1 MTKRNQPT
9 KVVLT
14 MRRKDIRKRKGI
26 RYAEY
31 YNMVEIQDE
40 LYRQGMMKK
49 KFYRLMPIIASPQNI
64 RLAYRN
70 LKNNKGSNT
79 PGVDGKTFAD
89 YAKLEDVELIRKV
102 QEKLLNYQPKAV
114 RRVYIPKSN
123 GKLRPLGIPT
133 VLDRLVQQSILQV
146 LEPVCESKFH
156 RYSYGFRPNRSC
168 KQAVAMCYKLA
179 QVNGY
184 HYVVDVDIKGFFD
197 HVNHGKLLK
206 QLWSLGI
213 RDKSLLCVIS
223 RMLKAPVEENGKRTI
238 PQEGTPQGGVLSP
251 LLANIVLNE
260 LDWWIHSQWAGI
272 PIHNPSPSEIWRTGP
287 DGMLYRPGGNTKLQR
302 CNLKHVYIVRY
313 ADDFKVFCRN
323 YNAAKR
329 LKIAV
334 ERWLLERLHLET
346 SPEKSKIT
354 NLEESYSEFLGIKFK
369 LIPKG
374 QKWAIKSHMTDKAI
388 KNQQK
393 ALKSLMVQA
402 CHDYG
407 NPSVQH
413 IFVNRYNQAVVGIH
427 EYYSMATMV
436 NEDMH
441 RMFISIDKTM
451 KCRCAGKNS
460 LVREKPTKIKGGTDA
475 YIFRKYGKSKQV
487 RYINGFIIAPIAY
500 CKHKSPMCHRPSINQ
515 YTPEGRRKIHDMLCK
530 EGYADVLFEL
540 GNRMSPLQSVEYC
553 DNRLAR
559 FVASK
564 GKCEITGEL
573 LSVNEVH
580 CHHFLPRHL
589 GGTDQYSNLRIVHVD
604 VHRLIHATTPESIQF
619 YLRKTGCYK
628 KPCLDKI
635 NRWRASANLPAITL

>member
-1 MTKRNQPT
+1 
-9 KVVLT
+9 
-14 MRRKDIRKRKGI
+14 
-26 RYAEY
+26 
-31 YNMVEIQDE
+31 
-40 LYRQGMMKK
+40 
-49 KFYRLMPIIASPQNI
+49 
-64 RLAYRN
+64 
-70 LKNNKGSNT
+70 
-79 PGVDGKTFAD
+79 
-89 YAKLEDVELIRKV
+89 
-102 QEKLLNYQPKAV
+102 
-114 RRVYIPKSN
+114 
-123 GKLRPLGIPT
+123 
-133 VLDRLVQQSILQV
+133 
-146 LEPVCESKFH
+146 
-156 RYSYGFRPNRSC
+156 
-168 KQAVAMCYKLA
+168 MCYKLA

-413 IFVNRYNQAVVGIH
+413 I
-427 EYYSMATMV
+427 
-436 NEDMH
+436 
-441 RMFISIDKTM
+441 
-451 KCRCAGKNS
+451 
-460 LVREKPTKIKGGTDA
+460 L
-475 YIFRKYGKSKQV
+475 
-487 RYINGFIIAPIAY
+487 
-500 CKHKSPMCHRPSINQ
+500 
-515 YTPEGRRKIHDMLCK
+515 
-530 EGYADVLFEL
+530 
-540 GNRMSPLQSVEYC
+540 
-553 DNRLAR
+553 
-559 FVASK
+559 
-564 GKCEITGEL
+564 
-573 LSVNEVH
+573 
-580 CHHFLPRHL
+580 
-589 GGTDQYSNLRIVHVD
+589 
-604 VHRLIHATTPESIQF
+604 
-619 YLRKTGCYK
+619 
-628 KPCLDKI
+628 
-635 NRWRASANLPAITL
+635 

>member
-1 MTKRNQPT
+1 
-9 KVVLT
+9 

-49 KFYRLMPIIASPQNI
+49 KFYHLMPIIASPQNI

-133 VLDRLVQQSILQV
+133 VLDRLVQQSI
-146 LEPVCESKFH
+146 
-156 RYSYGFRPNRSC
+156 
-168 KQAVAMCYKLA
+168 
-179 QVNGY
+179 
-184 HYVVDVDIKGFFD
+184 
-197 HVNHGKLLK
+197 
-206 QLWSLGI
+206 
-213 RDKSLLCVIS
+213 
-223 RMLKAPVEENGKRTI
+223 
-238 PQEGTPQGGVLSP
+238 
-251 LLANIVLNE
+251 
-260 LDWWIHSQWAGI
+260 
-272 PIHNPSPSEIWRTGP
+272 
-287 DGMLYRPGGNTKLQR
+287 
-302 CNLKHVYIVRY
+302 
-313 ADDFKVFCRN
+313 
-323 YNAAKR
+323 
-329 LKIAV
+329 
-334 ERWLLERLHLET
+334 
-346 SPEKSKIT
+346 
-354 NLEESYSEFLGIKFK
+354 
-369 LIPKG
+369 
-374 QKWAIKSHMTDKAI
+374 
-388 KNQQK
+388 
-393 ALKSLMVQA
+393 
-402 CHDYG
+402 
-407 NPSVQH
+407 
-413 IFVNRYNQAVVGIH
+413 
-427 EYYSMATMV
+427 
-436 NEDMH
+436 
-441 RMFISIDKTM
+441 
-451 KCRCAGKNS
+451 
-460 LVREKPTKIKGGTDA
+460 
-475 YIFRKYGKSKQV
+475 
-487 RYINGFIIAPIAY
+487 AY

-564 GKCEITGEL
+564 GKCEITGKL

>member
-1 MTKRNQPT
+1 
-9 KVVLT
+9 
-14 MRRKDIRKRKGI
+14 
-26 RYAEY
+26 
-31 YNMVEIQDE
+31 
-40 LYRQGMMKK
+40 
-49 KFYRLMPIIASPQNI
+49 
-64 RLAYRN
+64 
-70 LKNNKGSNT
+70 
-79 PGVDGKTFAD
+79 
-89 YAKLEDVELIRKV
+89 
-102 QEKLLNYQPKAV
+102 
-114 RRVYIPKSN
+114 
-123 GKLRPLGIPT
+123 
-133 VLDRLVQQSILQV
+133 
-146 LEPVCESKFH
+146 
-156 RYSYGFRPNRSC
+156 
-168 KQAVAMCYKLA
+168 
-179 QVNGY
+179 
-184 HYVVDVDIKGFFD
+184 
-197 HVNHGKLLK
+197 
-206 QLWSLGI
+206 
-213 RDKSLLCVIS
+213 
-223 RMLKAPVEENGKRTI
+223 
-238 PQEGTPQGGVLSP
+238 
-251 LLANIVLNE
+251 
-260 LDWWIHSQWAGI
+260 
-272 PIHNPSPSEIWRTGP
+272 
-287 DGMLYRPGGNTKLQR
+287 
-302 CNLKHVYIVRY
+302 
-313 ADDFKVFCRN
+313 
-323 YNAAKR
+323 
-329 LKIAV
+329 
-334 ERWLLERLHLET
+334 
-346 SPEKSKIT
+346 
-354 NLEESYSEFLGIKFK
+354 
-369 LIPKG
+369 
-374 QKWAIKSHMTDKAI
+374 MTDKAI

-530 EGYADVLFEL
+530 EGYADVLFVL

-564 GKCEITGEL
+564 GKCEITGKL

>member
-1 MTKRNQPT
+1 
-9 KVVLT
+9 

-49 KFYRLMPIIASPQNI
+49 KFYHLMPIIASPQNI

-206 QLWSLGI
+206 QLWSLEI

-436 NEDMH
+436 NEDILHNIQTGESTKPNLQERLEQTQQEFDRLLEM
-441 RMFISIDKTM
+441 
-451 KCRCAGKNS
+451 S
-460 LVREKPTKIKGGTDA
+460 LDFDEDTPFLDDRLKKLNNKIKSLKKAIEDSA
-475 YIFRKYGKSKQV
+475 ARQEKV
-487 RYINGFIIAPIAY
+487 R
-500 CKHKSPMCHRPSINQ
+500 Q
-515 YTPEGRRKIHDMLCK
+515 PEM
-530 EGYADVLFEL
+530 
-540 GNRMSPLQSVEYC
+540 
-553 DNRLAR
+553 
-559 FVASK
+559 
-564 GKCEITGEL
+564 L
-573 LSVNEVH
+573 LSAKELQIREYDDALTAQIIEKIAVRSRNEILIR
-580 CHHFLPRHL
+580 FI
-589 GGTDQYSNLRIVHVD
+589 GGCEKVMML
-604 VHRLIHATTPESIQF
+604 L
-619 YLRKTGCYK
+619 
-628 KPCLDKI
+628 
-635 NRWRASANLPAITL
+635 

>member
-49 KFYRLMPIIASPQNI
+49 KFYHLMPIIASPQNI

-302 CNLKHVYIVRY
+302 CNLKHV
-313 ADDFKVFCRN
+313 
-323 YNAAKR
+323 
-329 LKIAV
+329 
-334 ERWLLERLHLET
+334 
-346 SPEKSKIT
+346 
-354 NLEESYSEFLGIKFK
+354 
-369 LIPKG
+369 
-374 QKWAIKSHMTDKAI
+374 
-388 KNQQK
+388 
-393 ALKSLMVQA
+393 
-402 CHDYG
+402 
-407 NPSVQH
+407 
-413 IFVNRYNQAVVGIH
+413 
-427 EYYSMATMV
+427 
-436 NEDMH
+436 
-441 RMFISIDKTM
+441 
-451 KCRCAGKNS
+451 
-460 LVREKPTKIKGGTDA
+460 
-475 YIFRKYGKSKQV
+475 
-487 RYINGFIIAPIAY
+487 
-500 CKHKSPMCHRPSINQ
+500 
-515 YTPEGRRKIHDMLCK
+515 
-530 EGYADVLFEL
+530 LFEL

-564 GKCEITGEL
+564 GKCEITGKL

>member
-1 MTKRNQPT
+1 
-9 KVVLT
+9 

-49 KFYRLMPIIASPQNI
+49 KFYHLMPIIASPQNI

-260 LDWWIHSQWAGI
+260 LDWW
-272 PIHNPSPSEIWRTGP
+272 
-287 DGMLYRPGGNTKLQR
+287 
-302 CNLKHVYIVRY
+302 
-313 ADDFKVFCRN
+313 
-323 YNAAKR
+323 
-329 LKIAV
+329 
-334 ERWLLERLHLET
+334 
-346 SPEKSKIT
+346 
-354 NLEESYSEFLGIKFK
+354 
-369 LIPKG
+369 
-374 QKWAIKSHMTDKAI
+374 
-388 KNQQK
+388 
-393 ALKSLMVQA
+393 
-402 CHDYG
+402 
-407 NPSVQH
+407 
-413 IFVNRYNQAVVGIH
+413 
-427 EYYSMATMV
+427 
-436 NEDMH
+436 MH

-564 GKCEITGEL
+564 GKCEITGKL

>member
-1 MTKRNQPT
+1 
-9 KVVLT
+9 

-49 KFYRLMPIIASPQNI
+49 KFYHLMPIIASPQNI

-102 QEKLLNYQPKAV
+102 QEKL
-114 RRVYIPKSN
+114 
-123 GKLRPLGIPT
+123 
-133 VLDRLVQQSILQV
+133 
-146 LEPVCESKFH
+146 
-156 RYSYGFRPNRSC
+156 
-168 KQAVAMCYKLA
+168 
-179 QVNGY
+179 
-184 HYVVDVDIKGFFD
+184 
-197 HVNHGKLLK
+197 
-206 QLWSLGI
+206 
-213 RDKSLLCVIS
+213 
-223 RMLKAPVEENGKRTI
+223 
-238 PQEGTPQGGVLSP
+238 
-251 LLANIVLNE
+251 
-260 LDWWIHSQWAGI
+260 
-272 PIHNPSPSEIWRTGP
+272 
-287 DGMLYRPGGNTKLQR
+287 
-302 CNLKHVYIVRY
+302 
-313 ADDFKVFCRN
+313 
-323 YNAAKR
+323 
-329 LKIAV
+329 
-334 ERWLLERLHLET
+334 
-346 SPEKSKIT
+346 
-354 NLEESYSEFLGIKFK
+354 
-369 LIPKG
+369 
-374 QKWAIKSHMTDKAI
+374 
-388 KNQQK
+388 
-393 ALKSLMVQA
+393 
-402 CHDYG
+402 
-407 NPSVQH
+407 
-413 IFVNRYNQAVVGIH
+413 
-427 EYYSMATMV
+427 
-436 NEDMH
+436 
-441 RMFISIDKTM
+441 
-451 KCRCAGKNS
+451 
-460 LVREKPTKIKGGTDA
+460 
-475 YIFRKYGKSKQV
+475 
-487 RYINGFIIAPIAY
+487 
-500 CKHKSPMCHRPSINQ
+500 NQ

-564 GKCEITGEL
+564 GKCEITGKL